1 MSAAVASNGAV
12 LTVPLPRL
20 SDSMEEGTIA
30 AWLVADGAAVTR
42 GQEIVEVETDKA
54 TMPYEAEIDGIL
66 HVLVAAGET
75 VAVGDPIAR
84 IAPEGVTVAPAA
96 PAPADPREVQGPADP
111 KVHGDR
117 PAARPAPAGRRV
129 SASPLARRIAAE
141 LGIDLAALVG
151 SGPNGRVVKRD
162 VLAAQPAP
170 APQPAPSPAPE
181 PEAVA
186 AKLVPLTRVQRLI
199 AERMTASKQSAPDF
213 VLDVEI
219 DMGAAIAMRARLK
232 ELLGESGQKPPSLGD
247 FVIKACALALREH
260 PRVNGAYRGEAVEL
274 FDHVNVG
281 VAVAT
286 DDALVVPTVRD
297 ADARSLGQIA
307 ADVRRLA
314 QAARS
319 GRLTPRELDGAT
331 FTVSNLGM
339 FGVDAFTAVLN
350 PPQAAIIA
358 VGAVREKPVARD
370 GQLVLGQTLTARL
383 TCDHRI
389 LNGADGA
396 AFLARVRALL
406 EAPELLAL

>member
-1 MSAAVASNGAV
+1 MSGAVAV
-12 LTVPLPRL
+12 LTVPMPRL

-30 AWLVADGAAVTR
+30 SWLVADGAAVTR

-54 TMPYEAEIDGIL
+54 TMPYEAEADGVL

-75 VAVGDPIAR
+75 VAVGDPIAQ
-84 IAPEGVTVAPAA
+84 IIPEGVEAS
-96 PAPADPREVQGPADP
+96 DPREVTGPTDQQI
-111 KVHGDR
+111 HGDT
-117 PAARPAPAGRRV
+117 AARRV

-141 LGIDLAALVG
+141 LNIDLAALVG
-151 SGPNGRVVKRD
+151 SGPNGRVVKSD
-162 VLAAQPAP
+162 VLAAR
-170 APQPAPSPAPE
+170 PAPE
-181 PEAVA
+181 PQPTPAPDPVPA
-186 AKLVPLTRVQRLI
+186 AEPEVTPALNAANLVPLTRVQRLI
-199 AERMTASKQSAPDF
+199 AERMTASKQTAPDF
-213 VLDVEI
+213 VLDVEV
-219 DMGAAIAMRARLK
+219 DMGAAIAMRQRLK
-232 ELLGESGQKPPSLGD
+232 ELLGDSKPPSLGD
-247 FVIKACALALREH
+247 FVIKACGLALREH
-260 PRVNGAYRGEAVEL
+260 PRVNGAYRADGAGGGGAAVEL

-297 ADARSLGQIA
+297 ADARSLGQIS

-314 QAARS
+314 QAARA

-350 PPQAAIIA
+350 PPQAAILA

-370 GQLVLGQTLTARL
+370 GQLVLGRTLTARL
-383 TCDHRI
+383 SCDHRI

-396 AFLARVRALL
+396 VFLARVRELL